1 MPDVLDTIPEHLTR
15 FEAQIRPKTAEA
27 KARAAELSP
36 LELFGA
42 AAWLRTVLGYVA
54 ALDVEPFQAGRAWRK
69 SDDERSYRAMLM
81 QYGPMLFRRK
91 ADHGSWAALGAQ
103 LGDDLAE
110 LLERAS
116 RGR

>member
-1 MPDVLDTIPEHLTR
+1 
-15 FEAQIRPKTAEA
+15 
-27 KARAAELSP
+27 
-36 LELFGA
+36 
-42 AAWLRTVLGYVA
+42 
-54 ALDVEPFQAGRAWRK
+54 
-69 SDDERSYRAMLM
+69 MLM